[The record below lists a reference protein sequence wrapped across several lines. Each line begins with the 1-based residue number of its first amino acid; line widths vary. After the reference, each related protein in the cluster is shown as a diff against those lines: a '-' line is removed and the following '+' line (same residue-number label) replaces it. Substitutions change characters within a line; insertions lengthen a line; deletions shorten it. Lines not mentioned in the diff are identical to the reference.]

1 LKANPAGQ
9 PETAVAKHPLYRK
22 IRDDLFY
29 LLVVSFIG
37 LLRLLP
43 RRVALA
49 LLRSLGR
56 LAFALASGPRH
67 RAIEHLT
74 MVYGD
79 QKSPAEIK
87 ELARRVFIHFAT
99 AAADFVRIPVIIKQ
113 GINRL
118 VSASGI
124 EHLDRAFATGDGLL
138 MITCHFGNWEI
149 LGAWLAQNGYPMS
162 VVGTSLFDPR
172 LDRILVETRNRAGYT
187 NITRGKGTREI
198 IRTLKKGEAVGML
211 IDQDTKA
218 DGVFVD
224 FFGRPAYTPTGPVV
238 LARRLNLPII
248 PIFAYLKDD
257 FTYQVECLPPLDLVK
272 TENED
277 SDIRINTQKCSD
289 AYEAM
294 IRRFP
299 EQWVWMHK
307 RWKTRPEQFSGN
319 GTA

>member
-1 LKANPAGQ
+1 
-9 PETAVAKHPLYRK
+9 VAKHPLYRK

-29 LLVVSFIG
+29 LLVVGFIG
-37 LLRLLP
+37 FLRILP
-43 RRVALA
+43 RRIALA
-49 LLRSLGR
+49 LLRALGR
-56 LAFALASGPRH
+56 LGFTLASGPR
-67 RAIEHLT
+67 RRTIEHLS
-74 MVYGD
+74 MVYGNE
-79 QKSPAEIK
+79 KSPAEIRR
-87 ELARRVFIHFAT
+87 LARRVFIHFAS
-99 AAADFVRIPVIIKQ
+99 AAADLLRLPLLIRQ
-113 GINRL
+113 DLNRL
-118 VSASGI
+118 VSASGT
-124 EHLDRAFATGDGLL
+124 EHLDRAFATGKGVL

-149 LGAWLAQNGYPMS
+149 LGAWLARNGYRMS

-224 FFGRPAYTPTGPVV
+224 FFGHPTYTPAGPAV

-248 PIFAYLKDD
+248 PIFVYLKDD
-257 FTYQVECLPPLDLVK
+257 FTYQVECMEPLKLAK
-272 TENED
+272 TDNEAD
-277 SDIRINTQKCSD
+277 DIRVNTQKCSD

-307 RWKTRPEQFSGN
+307 RWKTRPEQFVQAKSGD
-319 GTA
+319 

>member
-1 LKANPAGQ
+1 
-9 PETAVAKHPLYRK
+9 VAKHPLYRK

-29 LLVVSFIG
+29 LLVVTFIAF
-37 LLRLLP
+37 LRILP
-43 RRVALA
+43 RRPALA
-49 LLRSLGR
+49 LMRGLGR
-56 LAFALASGPRH
+56 CCFALAAAPRR

-74 MVYGD
+74 MAYGGE
-79 QKSPAEIK
+79 KSPAEIRR
-87 ELARRVFIHFAT
+87 LARRVFIHFAT
-99 AAADFVRIPVIIKQ
+99 AAADFVRLPVIIKR

-118 VSASGI
+118 VCATGI
-124 EHLDRAFATGDGLL
+124 EHLEQAFAGGRGVL

-149 LGAWLAQNGYPMS
+149 LGAWLAQNGYRMS

-187 NITRGKGTREI
+187 NIARGKSTRDI

-224 FFGRPAYTPTGPVV
+224 FFGRPAYTPTGPAV
-238 LARRLNLPII
+238 LARRLDLPII
-248 PIFAYLKDD
+248 PIFAHLQEDL
-257 FTYQVECLPPLDLVK
+257 TYQVECLPPLDLVHSAD
-272 TENED
+272 EAG
-277 SDIRINTQKCSD
+277 DIRQNTQKCSD

-294 IRRFP
+294 IRRHP

-307 RWKTRPEQFSGN
+307 RWKTRPDQFVREKS
-319 GTA
+319 AD

>member
-1 LKANPAGQ
+1 M
-9 PETAVAKHPLYRK
+9 AKNPLYRK

-29 LLVVSFIG
+29 LLVVGFIG
-37 LLRLLP
+37 CLRLLP

-49 LLRSLGR
+49 LLRTMGR
-56 LAFALASGPRH
+56 LGFVLASGPR
-67 RAIEHLT
+67 RRTIEHLT
-74 MVYGD
+74 MVYGQD
-79 QKSPAEIK
+79 KSPAEIR
-87 ELARRVFIHFAT
+87 ELARRVFVHFAT
-99 AAADFVRIPVIIKQ
+99 AAADLLRLPVLIKQ
-113 GINRL
+113 GLDRL
-118 VSASGI
+118 VSASGT
-124 EHLDRAFATGDGLL
+124 EHLDRAFATGDGVL

-224 FFGRPAYTPTGPVV
+224 FFGRPAYTPTGPAV

-272 TENED
+272 TDNEAE
-277 SDIRINTQKCSD
+277 DIRRNTQKCSD
-289 AYEAM
+289 AYEDI
-294 IRRFP
+294 IRRHP

-307 RWKTRPEQFSGN
+307 RWKTQPEQF
-319 GTA
+319 AREKKEV

>member
-1 LKANPAGQ
+1 M
-9 PETAVAKHPLYRK
+9 AKNPLYRK

-29 LLVVSFIG
+29 LLVMGFI
-37 LLRLLP
+37 RFIRILP
-43 RRVALA
+43 RRLALA
-49 LLRSLGR
+49 TMRGLGR
-56 LAFALASGPRH
+56 LAFVLAAAPRQ

-74 MVYGD
+74 MAYGD
-79 QKSPAEIK
+79 EKSPAEIK
-87 ELARRVFIHFAT
+87 KLARRVFVHFAT
-99 AAADFVRIPVIIKQ
+99 AAADFLRLPVLIDR
-113 GINRL
+113 GLNRL
-118 VSASGI
+118 VSASGT
-124 EHLDRAFATGDGLL
+124 EHLDRAFATGDGVL

-149 LGAWLAQNGYPMS
+149 LGAWLAQNGYRMS

-187 NITRGKGTREI
+187 NIARGKGTREI

-224 FFGRPAYTPTGPVV
+224 FFGRPAYTPSGPAV

-248 PIFAYLKDD
+248 PIFAYLKED
-257 FTYQVECLPPLDLVK
+257 FTYQVECLPPLNLIRTD
-272 TENED
+272 NEAE
-277 SDIRINTQKCSD
+277 DIRKNTQKCSD

-294 IRRFP
+294 IRSHP

-307 RWKTRPEQFSGN
+307 RWKTTPEQFAGEN
-319 GTA
+319 NED

>member
-1 LKANPAGQ
+1 
-9 PETAVAKHPLYRK
+9 VAKNPLFRK

-29 LLVVSFIG
+29 LLVVAGIG
-37 LLRLLP
+37 FLRLLP
-43 RRVALA
+43 RRLT
-49 LLRSLGR
+49 LGLMRTLGR
-56 LAFALASGPRH
+56 LAYLVAAGPRR
-67 RAIEHLT
+67 RAMAHLK
-74 MVYGD
+74 MAYGNE
-79 QKSPAEIK
+79 KSPAEIRR
-87 ELARRVFIHFAT
+87 LTRRVFIHFAT
-99 AAADFVRIPVIIKQ
+99 AAADFILLPLIIER

-118 VSASGI
+118 VAATGT
-124 EHLDRAFATGDGLL
+124 EHLDRAFASGKGLL

-149 LGAWLAQNGYPMS
+149 LGAWLARNNYRMS
-162 VVGTSLFDPR
+162 VVGTTLFDPR

-187 NITRGKGTREI
+187 NIARGKGTRDI

-211 IDQDTKA
+211 IDQDTKT

-224 FFGRPAYTPTGPVV
+224 FFGLPAYTPTGPAV

-257 FTYQVECLPPLDLVK
+257 LTYRIECLPPLDLVK
-272 TENED
+272 TDNEAE
-277 SDIRINTQKCSD
+277 DILVYTRKCSE

-307 RWKTRPEQFSGN
+307 RWKTRPEQFAARDN
-319 GTA
+319 G